1 MTQASAACA
10 RPAVLLPAMA
20 LFGSMVS
27 VNTGAAIAKSLFPI
41 VGSSG
46 VTALR
51 VGIATVLLLAA
62 FRPWRRPIAR
72 ADMGN
77 LLIYGLML
85 GCMNLLIYGAFQTI
99 PIGVAV
105 AIEVTGPLA
114 VVLLHSRRARDF
126 AWVACAMA
134 GLYLLLPLA
143 PLFERATA
151 PLDRLGVAYAFG
163 AALCW
168 ALYIVFGKRVAH
180 MDGAQAVSW
189 GMLAACLLALPL
201 GIAHA
206 GAKLLAPHV
215 LAVGVAIAV
224 LSSGVPYL
232 LEMAALR
239 RLPHR
244 VFGILVSSSPAI
256 AALAGFVLLGERLT
270 GVQWL
275 AMALIIGA
283 SAGSAAQ
290 SRD

>member
-1 MTQASAACA
+1 MTATAA
-10 RPAVLLPAMA
+10 RPATLLPALA

-27 VNTGAAIAKSLFPI
+27 VNTGAAIAKSLFPLI
-41 VGSSG
+41 GSTG

-51 VGIATVLLLAA
+51 VGIATILLLAA

-72 ADMGN
+72 ADIGN
-77 LLIYGLML
+77 LLVYGLML

-114 VVLLHSRRARDF
+114 VVVLHSRRARDF
-126 AWVACAMA
+126 AWVACAVF
-134 GLYLLLPLA
+134 GLYLLLPLSDVFSHQSA
-143 PLFERATA
+143 PLA
-151 PLDRLGVAYAFG
+151 PAGVAYAFG

-180 MDGAQAVSW
+180 MDGTQAVSW
-189 GMLAACLLALPL
+189 GMLAACFLALPL
-201 GIAHA
+201 GVAHA
-206 GAKLLAPHV
+206 GAKLFAPHV

-232 LEMAALR
+232 LEMTALR

-256 AALAGFVLLGERLT
+256 AALAGFVLLDERLT
-270 GVQWL
+270 SVQWL

-283 SAGSAAQ
+283 SAGSAAM

>member
-1 MTQASAACA
+1 LTATAA
-10 RPAVLLPAMA
+10 RPATLLPALA

-27 VNTGAAIAKSLFPI
+27 VNTGAAIAKSLFPLI
-41 VGSSG
+41 GSTG

-51 VGIATVLLLAA
+51 VGIATILLLAA

-72 ADMGN
+72 ADIGN
-77 LLIYGLML
+77 LLVYGLML

-114 VVLLHSRRARDF
+114 VVVLHSRRARDF
-126 AWVACAMA
+126 AWVACAVL
-134 GLYLLLPLA
+134 GLYLLLPLSDVFSHQSA
-143 PLFERATA
+143 PLA
-151 PLDRLGVAYAFG
+151 PAGVAYASG

-180 MDGAQAVSW
+180 MDGTQAVSW
-189 GMLAACLLALPL
+189 GMLAACFLALPL
-201 GIAHA
+201 GVAHA
-206 GAKLLAPHV
+206 GAKLFAPHV

-232 LEMAALR
+232 LEMTALR

-270 GVQWL
+270 SVQWL

-283 SAGSAAQ
+283 SAGSAAI
-290 SRD
+290 S

>member
-1 MTQASAACA
+1 MTTSAA
-10 RPAVLLPAMA
+10 RTSTLLPALA

-27 VNTGAAIAKSLFPI
+27 VNTGAAVAKGLFPL
-41 VGSSG
+41 VGSEG

-51 VGIATVLLLAA
+51 VGIATILLLAA
-62 FRPWRRPIAR
+62 FRPWRQPLAR

-77 LLIYGLML
+77 LLVYGLML
-85 GCMNLLIYGAFQTI
+85 GLMNLLIYGAFKTI

-114 VVLLHSRRARDF
+114 VVIAHSRRARDF
-126 AWVACAMA
+126 AWVACAVV

-143 PLFERATA
+143 SLRQQAA
-151 PLDRLGVAYAFG
+151 PLDPLGVAYAFG

-180 MDGAQAVSW
+180 MDGTQAVSW
-189 GMLAACLLALPL
+189 GMLAACFLALPL
-201 GIAHA
+201 GVSHA
-206 GAKLLAPHV
+206 GASLLAPHV
-215 LAVGVAIAV
+215 LAVGLAIAV
-224 LSSGVPYL
+224 LSSGIPYL
-232 LEMAALR
+232 LEMTALR

-256 AALAGFVLLGERLT
+256 GALAGFVLLGERLT
-270 GVQWL
+270 GMQWL

-283 SAGSAAQ
+283 SAGSAAT
-290 SRD
+290 SRDG

>member
-1 MTQASAACA
+1 LTPGAA
-10 RPAVLLPAMA
+10 RPSVLLPALA

-27 VNTGAAIAKSLFPI
+27 VNTGAAIAKSLFPVI
-41 VGSSG
+41 GSTG

-51 VGIATVLLLAA
+51 VGIATALLLAA

-72 ADMGN
+72 ADARN

-85 GCMNLLIYGAFQTI
+85 GFMNLLIYGAFQTI
-99 PIGVAV
+99 PIGIAV

-114 VVLLHSRRARDF
+114 VVILHSRRARDF
-126 AWVACAMA
+126 AWVACAVL
-134 GLYLLLPLA
+134 GLYLLLPL
-143 PLFERATA
+143 RHQTA
-151 PLDRLGVAYAFG
+151 PLDVVGVAYAFG

-180 MDGAQAVSW
+180 MDGTQAVSW
-189 GMLAACLLALPL
+189 GMLAACFLALPL
-201 GIAHA
+201 GVAHA
-206 GAKLLAPHV
+206 GATLLDPHV
-215 LAVGVAIAV
+215 LAVGLAIAV

-232 LEMAALR
+232 LEMTALR

-256 AALAGFVLLGERLT
+256 GALAGFVLLGERLT
-270 GVQWL
+270 DVQWL

-283 SAGSAAQ
+283 SAGSAAM
-290 SRD
+290 SGGDGG

>member
-1 MTQASAACA
+1 MTPGAA
-10 RPAVLLPAMA
+10 RPGVLLPALA

-27 VNTGAAIAKSLFPI
+27 VNTGAAIAKSLFPLI
-41 VGSSG
+41 GSTG

-51 VGIATVLLLAA
+51 VGIATLLLLAA
-62 FRPWRRPIAR
+62 FRPWRRSIAR

-85 GCMNLLIYGAFQTI
+85 GFMNLLIYGAFQTI

-114 VVLLHSRRARDF
+114 VVILHSRRVRDF
-126 AWVACAMA
+126 AWVACAVF
-134 GLYLLLPLA
+134 GLYLLLPLRHQA
-143 PLFERATA
+143 A
-151 PLDRLGVAYAFG
+151 PLDVVGVAYAFG

-180 MDGAQAVSW
+180 MDGTQAVSW
-189 GMLAACLLALPL
+189 GMLAACFLALPL
-201 GIAHA
+201 GVAHA
-206 GAKLLAPHV
+206 GAALLEPHV
-215 LAVGVAIAV
+215 LAVGLAIAV

-232 LEMAALR
+232 LEMTALR

-256 AALAGFVLLGERLT
+256 GALAGFVLLNERLSDM
-270 GVQWL
+270 QWL

-283 SAGSAAQ
+283 SAGSAAT
-290 SRD
+290 SGDDGA

>member
-1 MTQASAACA
+1 MIST
-10 RPAVLLPAMA
+10 RPKNTVLLPALA

-27 VNTGAAIAKSLFPI
+27 VNTGAAIAKSLFPL
-41 VGSSG
+41 VGSEG

-51 VGIATVLLLAA
+51 VGIATILLLAA

-72 ADMGN
+72 ADIPN

-85 GCMNLLIYGAFQTI
+85 GLMNLLIYGAFKTI

-114 VVLLHSRRARDF
+114 VVILHSRRARDF
-126 AWVACAMA
+126 AWVACAVF
-134 GLYLLLPLA
+134 GLYLLLPL
-143 PLFERATA
+143 RTQTA
-151 PLDRLGVAYAFG
+151 PLDLTGVAYAFG

-180 MDGAQAVSW
+180 MDGTQAVSW
-189 GMLAACLLALPL
+189 GMLAACFLALPL
-201 GIAHA
+201 GVAHA
-206 GAKLLAPHV
+206 GATLLKPHV

-224 LSSGVPYL
+224 LSSGIPYL
-232 LEMAALR
+232 LEMTALR

-256 AALAGFVLLGERLT
+256 GALAGIVLLNERLT
-270 GVQWL
+270 SMQWL

-283 SAGSAAQ
+283 SAGSAAM